1 MIGEESAQVSLEYL
15 LIFTVSLIVLM
26 VFTLPLAEQSVEMAL
41 DVSDS
46 LNVKSDISRISQA
59 ISEVY
64 GEGQGSMHTV
74 GISSNK
80 KIKIT
85 ITNSYVSCNLKLKN
99 NKNKQIKQY
108 ISSNIKK
115 TSITLHKGDN
125 ALVVQWPMGSENI
138 IVYRK

>member
-1 MIGEESAQVSLEYL
+1 MIREESAQVSLEYM
-15 LIFTVSLIVLM
+15 LIFAISLIVLM
-26 VFTLPLAEQSVEMAL
+26 VFTLPLAEQSIEMTF

-59 ISEVY
+59 IKEVY
-64 GEGQGSMHTV
+64 GEGQESMHTV
-74 GISSNK
+74 NVNSNK

-99 NKNKQIKQY
+99 NDNKQIRQY
-108 ISSNIKK
+108 VNSNIKK
-115 TSITLHKGDN
+115 TSVTLHKGEN
-125 ALVVQWPMGSENI
+125 LLVVQWPRNSENI